1 MCIAVYYSVL
11 CEVINMKNTVKLCS
25 VNDSYEADQIIGL
38 LKNNNIPCYLN
49 SGIMK
54 VYSGNSIEND
64 IFVALDDYK
73 KAVKEYLTNNYPDI
87 LVDEYHIDQ
96 RKELLNL
103 NRKNSTMAKPM
114 KIILFVVIF
123 IIIVLAI
130 AIPFL

>member
-1 MCIAVYYSVL
+1 MIGLY
-11 CEVINMKNTVKLCS
+11 VINMKNTVKLCS
-25 VNDSYEADQIIGL
+25 VNDSYEAEQIIGL
-38 LKNNNIPCYLN
+38 LKNNNIPSYLN

-73 KAVKEYLTNNYPDI
+73 KAADI

-96 RKELLNL
+96 RKELLNF
-103 NRKNSTMAKPM
+103 NRKKSTMAKPM
-114 KIILFVVIF
+114 KIILLVVIF

>member
-1 MCIAVYYSVL
+1 
-11 CEVINMKNTVKLCS
+11 MKNTVKLCS
-25 VNDSYEADQIIGL
+25 VNDSYEAEQIIGL
-38 LKNNNIPCYLN
+38 LKNNNIPSYLN

-73 KAVKEYLTNNYPDI
+73 KAADI

-96 RKELLNL
+96 RKELLNFY
-103 NRKNSTMAKPM
+103 RKKSTMAKPM
-114 KIILFVVIF
+114 KIILLVVIF